1 VKGGSPLLSEVD
13 LVAKRAALRWLAQ
26 QHPQWTQQ
34 DLADAL
40 GMSHSWVS
48 KWLRRLRQAD
58 PTAVMAL
65 HSRSRARHT
74 PPASIAS
81 QPAVVQR
88 ILEIRLE
95 PPENLQRV
103 PGPEAILYYLHRDP
117 TLKHAGVRLPRSQT
131 TIWKIL
137 RQAGCIE
144 QDHRRK
150 PRPLDLREPGEE
162 VQFDLKDASSV
173 PSAPGGKQQHVV
185 EIANFIDAG
194 TSIWLHR
201 EVRGDFDAE
210 TLFEVGVQFLWKSG
224 LPQMLTC
231 DNDPRLVGRPSGR
244 DFPSALVRFLWCVGV
259 IQSADPAA
267 SAR

>member
-1 VKGGSPLLSEVD
+1 MLSEAD
-13 LVAKRAALRWLAQ
+13 LIAKRAALRWLAQ
-26 QHPQWTQQ
+26 QHPEWTHQ

-40 GMSHSWVS
+40 DMSCSWVN

-58 PTAVMAL
+58 PADVMVL

-103 PGPEAILYYLHRDP
+103 PGPEAILYYLRRDP
-117 TLKHAGVRLPRSQT
+117 TLKHACVRLPRSQT

-144 QDHRRK
+144 
-150 PRPLDLREPGEE
+150 
-162 VQFDLKDASSV
+162 KD
-173 PSAPGGKQQHVV
+173 
-185 EIANFIDAG
+185 
-194 TSIWLHR
+194 
-201 EVRGDFDAE
+201 
-210 TLFEVGVQFLWKSG
+210 
-224 LPQMLTC
+224 
-231 DNDPRLVGRPSGR
+231 
-244 DFPSALVRFLWCVGV
+244 
-259 IQSADPAA
+259 
-267 SAR
+267 